1 MGKLIVF
8 TYDMPK
14 NVLISSREF
23 CRHIPSYS
31 TTQAALNKG
40 CLHSLCWGVSL
51 KQCVTC
57 VTISNKG
64 NVVWKFELKLWKK
77 LAAVGYLTLFGD
89 FKLAPMIKTYR
100 SASCHQV
107 LKIREHYIC

>member
-1 MGKLIVF
+1 MLPDVINGQAHVF

-31 TTQAALNKG
+31 TTQAASNKG

-51 KQCVTC
+51 KQRVTC

-64 NVVWKFELKLWKK
+64 NVV
-77 LAAVGYLTLFGD
+77 
-89 FKLAPMIKTYR
+89 
-100 SASCHQV
+100 
-107 LKIREHYIC
+107 